1 MKSCFGYVRV
11 STIKQGDGVSLQA
24 QKDAIMAFAS
34 RNNINITKWFEEKE
48 TAAKKGRPIFNAMVS
63 ELKRGKARGVV
74 IHKIDRF
81 ARNYTDWG
89 KISDLADS
97 GVEILTATESYDFNT
112 YGGRMAADFQQV
124 VAANYIRNLRDEIK
138 KGQNG
143 QLKNGL
149 YPFGAPI
156 GYLNAGGGK
165 PKVPDPER
173 GPLVRLAFELYSTGQ
188 YSYRPLLKELKRRGL
203 RNKSGKSL
211 SLCGLETLIKNPFY
225 CGIIHIKRTGQ
236 TFNGIHEPLISV
248 ALFQRVQDVRTSRT
262 SKQITRHNH
271 TYRGLFRCGECGGA
285 MVPEL
290 QKGHVYY
297 RCKLMGCPTKTVR
310 EEVLEAEVT
319 RCLEH
324 IKLTKSDVALAA
336 RQIRKWMGEKRQT
349 ISDSAAQLRLA
360 NIRDRIDSLT
370 DALIDKLIDKET
382 FNLKKAKLALE
393 EAQALEDQQR
403 TVTLQQKADNLRT
416 LAELV
421 ISLAQTYV
429 FGKTDEKRHLVEMAT
444 SNRRVSGKNVYLEP
458 ASWVLEVQNAIAV
471 LCCAEAPDK
480 SRTFGDLN
488 MLFEESELPTR
499 EQLCENNI
507 ASTTPE
513 KLGRS
518 HLRE

>member
-1 MKSCFGYVRV
+1 M
-11 STIKQGDGVSLQA
+11 SLQA

-34 RNNINITKWFEEKE
+34 RNNIDVVKWFEEKE
-48 TAAKKGRPIFNAMVS
+48 TAAKIGRPIFNAMVS
-63 ELKRGKARGVV
+63 ELNRGKVRGVV

-149 YPFGAPI
+149 YPWGAPI

-165 PKVPDPER
+165 PKIPDPER
-173 GPLVRLAFELYSTGQ
+173 GPLVREAFELYSTGQ
-188 YSYRPLLKELKRRGL
+188 ISYRPLLAELKKRGL
-203 RNKSGKSL
+203 RNKSGKPL
-211 SLCGLETLIKNPFY
+211 SLCGLETLLKNPFY

-248 ALFQRVQDVRTSRT
+248 ALFQRVQDIRTSRWG
-262 SKQITRHNH
+262 KQITRHNH
-271 TYRGLFRCGECGGA
+271 TYRGLFRCGECGGP

-297 RCKLMGCPTKTVR
+297 RCKLTGCLTKTIR
-310 EEVLEAEVT
+310 EEALEAEVT
-319 RCLEH
+319 QFLKH
-324 IKLTKSDVALAA
+324 IKLTRHDVDRAG
-336 RQIRKWMGEKRQT
+336 RQIKKWMKETGEAIT
-349 ISDSAAQLRLA
+349 DSTAQLRLA
-360 NIRDRIDSLT
+360 NIRDRMDGLT
-370 DALIDKLIDKET
+370 DALVDRLIDKET
-382 FNLKKAKLALE
+382 FNARKGKLVLE
-393 EAQALEDQQR
+393 EAQALEDHQKN
-403 TVTLQQKADNLRT
+403 VTLQQKADNLRT
-416 LAELV
+416 MAELV

-429 FGKTDEKRHLVEMAT
+429 FGKTEERRHLVEIAT
-444 SNRRVSGKNVYLEP
+444 SNRLVSGKNVYLEP
-458 ASWVLEVQNAIAV
+458 ANWVLQVQNAITV
-471 LCCAEAPDK
+471 LCCAEGPDT
-480 SRTFGDLN
+480 SRTFEELN
-488 MLFEESELPTR
+488 QLFAKSNLLTIEH
-499 EQLCENNI
+499 LCEGNV

-518 HLRE
+518 GACRL

>member
-34 RNNINITKWFEEKE
+34 RNNINVIKWFEEKE

-97 GVEILTATESYDFNT
+97 GIEILTATESYDFNT

-149 YPFGAPI
+149 YPWGAPI

-165 PKVPDPER
+165 PKVLDPER
-173 GPLVRLAFELYSTGQ
+173 GPLVRVAFELYSTGQ
-188 YSYRPLLKELKRRGL
+188 ISYRPLLAELEKRGL
-203 RNKSGKSL
+203 RNKSAKPL
-211 SLCGLETLIKNPFY
+211 SLCGLETLLKNPFY

-248 ALFQRVQDVRTSRT
+248 ALFQRVQDVRTGRS
-262 SKQITRHNH
+262 SKKVTRHNH
-271 TYRGLFRCGECGGA
+271 TYRRLFRCGECGGP

-297 RCKLMGCPTKTVR
+297 RCKLTGCLTKTIR
-310 EEVLEAEVT
+310 EEALEAEVIQF
-319 RCLEH
+319 LKH
-324 IKLTKSDVALAA
+324 VKLDRHDVDRAG
-336 RQIRKWMGEKRQT
+336 RQIKKWIKETRET
-349 ISDSAAQLRLA
+349 IADSAAELRLA
-360 NIRDRIDSLT
+360 NIRDRMDSLT
-370 DALIDKLIDKET
+370 DALIDRLIDKET
-382 FNLKKAKLALE
+382 FNAKKEKLVLEEAHALE
-393 EAQALEDQQR
+393 EHQKN
-403 TVTLQQKADNLRT
+403 VTLQQKADNIRT

-429 FGKTDEKRHLVEMAT
+429 FGKSEEKRHLVEMAT
-444 SNRRVSGKNVYLEP
+444 SNRLVSGKNVYLEP
-458 ASWVLEVQNAIAV
+458 AKWVLQLENAIAV
-471 LCCAEAPDK
+471 LCCAETPDT
-480 SRTFGDLN
+480 SRTFDKL
-488 MLFEESELPTR
+488 SELIEKSDLPSKG
-499 EQLCENNI
+499 ELFDSAI
-507 ASTTPE
+507 ARTSSGPLE
-513 KLGRS
+513 PLI
-518 HLRE
+518 